1 MRSKYP
7 WLTFVFDIFK
17 KQISEFNI
25 IFKVSC
31 SAGSNFVT
39 RLRVGLCH
47 LLELKFRDNI
57 RDSVNSVCYIGKGTE
72 TTKRFFVCCK
82 VFVHE
87 KQALLHNMRDIDPN
101 IFPLIENALTQI
113 QLYGD
118 TKFKDI
124 SNIWPFNLV
133 TELILLIKRFD
144 NLLIL

>member
-7 WLTFVFDIFK
+7 WLTFVLDIFK

-25 IFKVSC
+25 IFKVSR

-72 TTKRFFVCCK
+72 TTKRLFDCCK

-87 KQALLHNMRDIDPN
+87 KKALLLNMRDIDPN
-101 IFPLIENALTQI
+101 IFPLIENTLTQI
-113 QLYGD
+113 QLYDD
-118 TKFKDI
+118 TKFTDI
-124 SNIWPFNLV
+124 SNIWSFNLV
-133 TELILLIKRFD
+133 TELILLTKRFD
-144 NLLIL
+144 NPMIL